1 MRFTTTCLAALL
13 AAGAA
18 QAGGLDRS
26 GQSIEPLFEE
36 GRWVQFSYG
45 YVSPD
50 VSGTQQVPLSEQ
62 SPAGAGSGDALE
74 SFSQYGLAFKDDVS
88 DRISYAV
95 IFDQPFGADVS
106 YGLGTTYFGRGSTAE
121 LDADAL
127 TVLLRYEF
135 DRGVSVHGGLRY
147 QELGATAFVPFVTS
161 VDPEIAAR
169 PGAPY
174 DADGDRD
181 GGIGYTAGIAYERPA
196 IALRVAL
203 TYHSEVQH
211 EIDTIEDTAFAP
223 GPVPSTTDV
232 ETPQS
237 LNLDFQTGI
246 APGTLLFGNVR
257 WVDWSDF
264 DISPAIFTAA
274 AGGTP
279 LVGYENDYV
288 SYSLGIGRQ
297 ITDNFAG
304 ALTLGYEPG
313 DAEFVT
319 NLGPTDGSYS
329 IGLGGT
335 YTVGGLEL
343 TGGVRYV
350 KLMDTQTTLSAL
362 PAGVAAAEF
371 EDNDAVAVGLQ
382 VGYRF

>member
-1 MRFTTTCLAALL
+1 MRLTTTCLAALL
-13 AAGAA
+13 VGGAA

-26 GQSIEPLFEE
+26 GQSVEPLFEE
-36 GRWVQFSYG
+36 GRWVEFSYG

-50 VSGTQQVPLSEQ
+50 ISGTQQVPLGEL
-62 SPAGAGSGDALE
+62 SPAGGRSGNAID

-106 YGLGTTYFGRGSTAE
+106 YGLDTSYFGRGSTAE
-121 LDADAL
+121 LEADAL
-127 TVLLRYEF
+127 TVLMRYRF

-147 QELGATAFVPFVTS
+147 QELGATAFVPFVSAPATAG
-161 VDPEIAAR
+161 PLA
-169 PGAPY
+169 GAPY

-181 GGIGYTAGIAYERPA
+181 GGIGYTAGIAYERPE

-203 TYHSEVQH
+203 TYHSEVEH
-211 EIDTIEDTAFAP
+211 EIDTVEFGAIES
-223 GPVPSTTDV
+223 VTDV

-237 LNLDFQTGI
+237 VNLDFQTGI
-246 APGTLLFGNVR
+246 APGTLLFGGVR

-264 DISPAIFTAA
+264 DISPATFTGAT
-274 AGGTP
+274 GIP
-279 LVGYENDYV
+279 LVGYEDDYV
-288 SYSLGIGRQ
+288 SYSVGLGRQ
-297 ITDNFAG
+297 ITDQLSA
-304 ALTLGYEPG
+304 AVTLGYEPG
-313 DAEFVT
+313 DANFVT

-329 IGLGGT
+329 IGLGGS

-343 TGGVRYV
+343 SGGVQYIR
-350 KLMDTQTTLSAL
+350 LMDTQTTLSVL
-362 PAGVAAAEF
+362 PEGVAAATF
-371 EDNDAVAVGLQ
+371 EDNDAVAVGLK

>member
-1 MRFTTTCLAALL
+1 MRLTTTCLAALL
-13 AAGAA
+13 AAGGA

-26 GQSIEPLFEE
+26 GQSVEPLFEE

-45 YVSPD
+45 YASPD
-50 VSGTQQVPLSEQ
+50 ISGTQQVDVGPSEEG
-62 SPAGAGSGDALE
+62 SRSGDAIE

-106 YGLGTTYFGRGSTAE
+106 YGLGTGYFGSGSTAE
-121 LDADAL
+121 LEADAL

-147 QELGATAFVPFVTS
+147 QELGATAFVPFVTA
-161 VDPEIAAR
+161 PEGPTAGI
-169 PGAPY
+169 PY
-174 DADGDRD
+174 EADGDRD
-181 GGIGYTAGIAYERPA
+181 GGIGYTAGIAYERPE

-203 TYHSEVQH
+203 TYHSEVEH
-211 EIDTIEDTAFAP
+211 DIDTVETSAFAI
-223 GPVPSTTDV
+223 GAVESVTQV

-237 LNLDFQTGI
+237 VNLDFQTGI
-246 APGTLLFGNVR
+246 APGTLVFGGVR

-264 DISPAIFTAA
+264 DISPATFS
-274 AGGTP
+274 GTTGIP

-350 KLMDTQTTLSAL
+350 RLMDTQTTLSTL
-362 PAGVAAAEF
+362 PAGVAASKF